1 MTDER
6 KHRDGPTAEVLAETV
21 SIVEREGVPYLMIGG
36 IASATWGEP
45 KPIRDI
51 DLFVRES
58 DARRTLDAFARAG
71 FQTEEADPEW
81 LLKAVKH
88 DVLVDVIYNVNKQVC
103 IDDEMLERG
112 APREVEGTK
121 LRVLAPEDL
130 VVALAISNKD
140 DTDYWYDALSVLA
153 RNRGLD
159 WPYLLRRA
167 EAGPERVL
175 SLLLYARAD
184 GIAVPDAPVRALAG
198 RVLGEAEPA

>member
-6 KHRDGPTAEVLAETV
+6 KQREGPTGEVLAEAV
-21 SIVEREGVPYLMIGG
+21 AIVESEGVPYLMIGG
-36 IASATWGEP
+36 IASSTWGEP

-51 DLFVRES
+51 DLFVSES

-71 FQTEEADPEW
+71 FHTEEADPEW

-88 DVLVDVIYNVNKQVC
+88 DVLVDVIYNVNKEVC

-112 APREVEGTK
+112 VRREIEGTK
-121 LRVLAPEDL
+121 LRVIAPEDL

-140 DTDYWYDALSVLA
+140 DTDYWYDALSVLERA
-153 RNRGLD
+153 RELD
-159 WPYLLRRA
+159 WDYLLRRA
-167 EAGPERVL
+167 DAGPERVL

-184 GIAVPDAPVRALAG
+184 GISVPDEPVRELAARVITDGG
-198 RVLGEAEPA
+198 RT